1 MHSAIQV
8 EKLTRIFN
16 RRGSPP
22 FHALRGIS
30 FTVPY
35 GEVFGLLGPNGA
47 GKTTTIKI
55 MATLLLPTSGR
66 VSVAGFDVLKDYT
79 KLRSF
84 ISLISGGETS
94 GYGILTVEEQLWM
107 FSQFYGMET
116 KTARTR
122 IEEYLRL
129 VGMWD
134 DRRQQMNR
142 LSTGMRQKVNLVR
155 GLVTNPKVLF
165 LDEPTLGVD
174 VEASVIIRNLVRAWV
189 REKPE
194 ERCVILT
201 THYMAEADELC
212 SHVAIINHGLI
223 LANAAPSQLKQDL
236 DTRAHYEITVAQLGE
251 EQQKQIVASMDQEN
265 DLSFDVDKV
274 THKPM
279 IVAHLAHE
287 GDIAR
292 LIGVL
297 ADQNITL
304 DYMRKLEPTLEDVFL
319 KIVGRRFEDE
329 ETTAPVS

>member
-1 MHSAIQV
+1 MHSAIHV

-16 RRGSPP
+16 RRGSPA

-35 GEVFGLLGPNGA
+35 GEIFGLLGPNGA

-55 MATLLLPTSGR
+55 MATLLLPTSGQ
-66 VSVAGFDVLKDYT
+66 VSVAGFDVLKDYAR
-79 KLRSF
+79 LRPF

-116 KTARTR
+116 KPARDR
-122 IEEYLRL
+122 IEEYLKL

-155 GLVTNPKVLF
+155 GLVTDPKVLF

-174 VEASVIIRNLVRAWV
+174 VEASVVIRNIVRTWV

-194 ERCVILT
+194 RSVILT

-236 DTRAHYEITVAQLGE
+236 DTRAHYEITVLQLDGE
-251 EQQKQIVASMDQEN
+251 QKQQIAMAMN
-265 DLSFDVDKV
+265 DHGSLAFDTDKV

-279 IVAHLAHE
+279 IVAHLTHE
-287 GDIAR
+287 SDIAQ
-292 LIGVL
+292 LINVL
-297 ADQNITL
+297 AEQGVTL
-304 DYMRKLEPTLEDVFL
+304 EYMRKLEPTLEDVFL